1 MDYTLIQIRQF
12 STRGATLPC
21 VSWCLCVSL
30 LGELTTIITTAT
42 VLLQHQPPLVLFT
55 SHLFSAI
62 FFFPIIDLTP
72 LSIIRHLVPRP
83 EVRSP
88 GYHHRSVAALRTLAR
103 NSTPQRLSSPLFS
116 SPFLFLFLSP
126 RETPFITVV
135 SLTVPLYLCAPGCVA
150 FEGCPSFFFDST
162 RLGQPTS
169 SVWSRYPFST
179 TIDTFSFFFS
189 FDSLLG

>member
-1 MDYTLIQIRQF
+1 MARL
-12 STRGATLPC
+12 SP
-21 VSWCLCVSL
+21 VSLVSVCLSL

-42 VLLQHQPPLVLFT
+42 VLLQHQPPLFLFT

-83 EVRSP
+83 KVRSP

-116 SPFLFLFLSP
+116 SLFLFLFLSLPAKLLPSRLFRSLSPSISAPQDALLLRGVP
-126 RETPFITVV
+126 RF
-135 SLTVPLYLCAPGCVA
+135 SLTALALVNQRHPCGHATRSLPL
-150 FEGCPSFFFDST
+150 
-162 RLGQPTS
+162 
-169 SVWSRYPFST
+169 
-179 TIDTFSFFFS
+179 
-189 FDSLLG
+189 